1 MKFPIRV
8 YYEDTDHGG
17 VVYYA
22 NYLKFME
29 RGRTEFLRHYNIELD
44 QVLDDYGIL
53 FVVTEVNICY
63 KSSARFNDILNVKTH
78 LAQASGA
85 RIAFIQ
91 RIEKKNEGEASTLL
105 TNATVQLACVNK
117 QGKPCLIP
125 KALLSILQQHIHN
138 KAREQLWQ
146 NN

>member
-1 MKFPIRV
+1 MSEHHFAIRV

-29 RGRTEFLRHYNIELD
+29 RGRTEFLRSHHIELD
-44 QVLDDYGIL
+44 QAQHEHGIL
-53 FVVTEVNICY
+53 FVVTHVDIHY
-63 KSSARFNDILNVKTH
+63 KGAARFNDMLNIKT
-78 LAQASGA
+78 LLTQASGA
-85 RIAFIQ
+85 RIAFTQ
-91 RIEKKNEGEASTLL
+91 HVEKRSGQEALL
-105 TNATVQLACVNK
+105 TDATVQLACVNE

-138 KAREQLWQ
+138 KA
-146 NN
+146 